1 MINIKPREDG
11 TAELQDIVDM
21 SGQYLV
27 DATTNEVHNI
37 DNIDISQ
44 FTQIYLTDHIQQN
57 AGENPETKYTL
68 TVVVEDN
75 EEVKVKQ
82 GDENDTAAKP
92 PEPVEDRDEM
102 NSNVVAES
110 GKVKD
115 HDVIPSDPTPVE
127 DHDVMHSDG
136 VAEPTVV
143 KDCDV
148 NPSDPTPVEDC
159 DVMHSDGVAE
169 PTVVKDRD
177 VIPSDPTLVED
188 HNVMNSDGVA
198 KLRVVKDSDI
208 VAEPTPVD
216 HDVMHSHA
224 AMKPPAQVEESD
236 GIPSAESDIEVLC
249 VKKGEEKCVPK
260 DDTET
265 SKSDTMME
273 SDSYVT
279 ALKDNDVENHSDTT
293 ETESSSDG
301 SKQSSCYKTK
311 KTEGESNSDVIL
323 LNDASD
329 TTEKEGQA
337 EERTESEAEE
347 SVRLSPDESSVK
359 ISNKKLTVVDK
370 PPRLRSRDKGS
381 VHVPTSS
388 TVYL

>member
-1 MINIKPREDG
+1 MTLHQWRDCDG
-11 TAELQDIVDM
+11 VAQ
-21 SGQYLV
+21 
-27 DATTNEVHNI
+27 
-37 DNIDISQ
+37 
-44 FTQIYLTDHIQQN
+44 
-57 AGENPETKYTL
+57 P
-68 TVVVEDN
+68 TVV
-75 EEVKVKQ
+75 
-82 GDENDTAAKP
+82 
-92 PEPVEDRDEM
+92 
-102 NSNVVAES
+102 
-110 GKVKD
+110 KD
-115 HDVIPSDPTPVE
+115 CDINPSDPTPVE

-136 VAEPTVV
+136 VAEPT
-143 KDCDV
+143 
-148 NPSDPTPVEDC
+148 
-159 DVMHSDGVAE
+159 A
-169 PTVVKDRD
+169 VKDRD

-188 HNVMNSDGVA
+188 HDVMHSGVA
-198 KLRVVKDSDI
+198 KHRVVKDSDI
-208 VAEPTPVD
+208 VAKPTPVD
-216 HDVMHSHA
+216 HDVMHSHV
-224 AMKPPAQVEESD
+224 AMKPPAQVEKSD

-265 SKSDTMME
+265 SKSDTMMD

-301 SKQSSCYKTK
+301 SKRNSCYKTK

-347 SVRLSPDESSVK
+347 SVKLSPDESSVK

-370 PPRLRSRDKGS
+370 PPRLRSETRGQ
-381 VHVPTSS
+381 
-388 TVYL
+388 YMC